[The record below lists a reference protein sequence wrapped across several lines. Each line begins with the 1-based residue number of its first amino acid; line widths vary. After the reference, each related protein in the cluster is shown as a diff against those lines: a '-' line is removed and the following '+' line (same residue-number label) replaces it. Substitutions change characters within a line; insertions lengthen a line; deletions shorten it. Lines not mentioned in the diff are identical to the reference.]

1 VPNPASYT
9 PRHVSEQILAVR
21 GAIEGE
27 RKQVS
32 VLFCDIVAS
41 SVLNRSRHWV
51 DSQLHAWDAGQAAE
65 AEGIRHEGVGNDD

>member
-1 VPNPASYT
+1 MTAARVPASYT

-32 VLFCDIVAS
+32 VLFCNIVS
-41 SVLNRSRHWV
+41 SSALAV
-51 DSQLHAWDAGQAAE
+51 DRWS
-65 AEGIRHEGVGNDD
+65 VT

>member
-9 PRHVSEQILAVR
+9 PRHISEQILAVR

-32 VLFCDIVAS
+32 VLFCD
-41 SVLNRSRHWV
+41 
-51 DSQLHAWDAGQAAE
+51 AGQAAE
-65 AEGIRHEGVGNDD
+65 AASLLRRAVRTAGDLGYL